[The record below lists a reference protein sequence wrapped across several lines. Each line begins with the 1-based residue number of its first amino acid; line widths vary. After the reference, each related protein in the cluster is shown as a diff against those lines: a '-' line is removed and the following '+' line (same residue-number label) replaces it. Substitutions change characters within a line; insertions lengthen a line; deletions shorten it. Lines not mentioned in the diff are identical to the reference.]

1 MYSGFGLLKQQNQQ
15 LNVPKHIAIIMDGNG
30 RWAKKRLLPRFIGHQ
45 KGLNAVKRVV
55 SHCAEIGVESLTLF
69 AFSTENWRRPVDEVN
84 KLMALFLKALQR
96 EVSKLDENN
105 VQLKIIGDRS
115 AFNDEIQ
122 AHIAQAESTT
132 ADNDGLV
139 LNIAANY
146 GGRWDMIEAVKR
158 WQAANPESNISQL
171 DEATLS
177 NYVCLAEH
185 AEPDLLIRTG
195 GEQRISNFLIWQ
207 MAYAEFYF
215 TDTLWPDFNEK
226 SIDDAVLSFNQRER
240 RFGQTGDQVKSC

>member
-1 MYSGFGLLKQQNQQ
+1 
-15 LNVPKHIAIIMDGNG
+15 MDGNG

-69 AFSTENWRRPVDEVN
+69 AFSTENWRRPADEVN

-105 VQLKIIGDRS
+105 VRLKIIGDRS

-122 AHIAQAESTT
+122 THIALAESTT
-132 ADNDGLV
+132 ADNNGLV

-177 NYVCLAEH
+177 NYVCLAEQ

-226 SIDDAVLSFNQRER
+226 SIDDAILSFNQRER

>member
-15 LNVPKHIAIIMDGNG
+15 VNVPKHIAIIMDGNG

-55 SHCAEIGVESLTLF
+55 THCAEIGVESLTLF
-69 AFSTENWRRPVDEVN
+69 AFSTENWRRPPEEVN
-84 KLMALFLKALQR
+84 KLMGLFLKALQR
-96 EVSKLDENN
+96 EVSKLDDNN
-105 VQLKIIGDRS
+105 VKLQIIGDRS

-122 AHIAQAESTT
+122 THIELAEAQT

-146 GGRWDMIEAVKR
+146 GGRWDMVEAVKR
-158 WQAANPESNISQL
+158 WQLANPDLDVSHL
-171 DEATLS
+171 DESALS
-177 NYVCLAEH
+177 KYVCLAEQ

-195 GEQRISNFLIWQ
+195 GEERISNFLIWQ

-226 SIDDAVLSFNQRER
+226 SIDDAVHSFNQRER